1 MFRSGTPRYTRT
13 LSHATH
19 GPPPTWPKHQNHGS
33 DPDDGDG
40 KTAVYL
46 PTNDRRLR
54 MARGGTWHP
63 PTGVR
68 WLLGVD
74 WWPVTRHPY
83 PPAASSCASCTLTA
97 HAAQRAAKA
106 HPTPLISPS
115 IRFPWCHSLGYTT
128 TSQSSSVFHQL
139 PLSLLQ
145 RLSAARPSLPKTALN
160 SFSVH
165 ADRLT
170 TFSVELLNK
179 GRTTRPIFTGRP
191 PTTIKGG
198 TFFSERQS
206 LFRKKRRQS

>member
-1 MFRSGTPRYTRT
+1 M
-13 LSHATH
+13 
-19 GPPPTWPKHQNHGS
+19 
-33 DPDDGDG
+33 
-40 KTAVYL
+40 
-46 PTNDRRLR
+46 
-54 MARGGTWHP
+54 
-63 PTGVR
+63 
-68 WLLGVD
+68 
-74 WWPVTRHPY
+74 TRHPY

-179 GRTTRPIFTGRP
+179 GRTTRPIFSLDDLPPLSKEELFFRSANLSFARSDVSPEGLRSLDLSRKSITGREFVDLV
-191 PTTIKGG
+191 G
-198 TFFSERQS
+198 SS
-206 LFRKKRRQS
+206 